1 MDENRNKTIRIDPE
15 SRDIVLDEHGN
26 MEMIYADD
34 TTAQCVRLTLQTWI
48 TEFPLDVT
56 HGTDY
61 ERILGKKASELEEDE
76 AEEVL
81 RDAILQEQDVAQV
94 DSVAVD
100 ITGRSIEASFKGTLY
115 SGQTISTEVTV

>member
-1 MDENRNKTIRIDPE
+1 MDDNRNKTIRIDPE

-26 MEMIYADD
+26 MEMIYADE

-61 ERILGKKASELEEDE
+61 SRVLGKKASELEEDE
-76 AEEVL
+76 VEEVL

-94 DSVAVD
+94 DSIAAE
-100 ITGRSIEASFKGTLY
+100 IEGRGMAASFKGTLY

>member
-1 MDENRNKTIRIDPE
+1 MDDNRNKTIRIDPE
-15 SRDIVLDEHGN
+15 SRDIVLDEHGS
-26 MEMIYADD
+26 MEMIYADE

-61 ERILGKKASELEEDE
+61 GRILGKKASELEEDE

-94 DSVAVD
+94 DSVSAE
-100 ITGRSIEASFKGTLY
+100 IAGRSIAASFKGTLY